1 MICTLLAG
9 FCLSSKEGIYHY
21 NHRLVFLSNFGN
33 CPSVTQEK
41 CDRCLSPV
49 TEWTNKV
56 DLCYYFVEKIAIA
69 EVADA
74 EGAVAEA
81 ERRD

>member
-1 MICTLLAG
+1 M
-9 FCLSSKEGIYHY
+9 
-21 NHRLVFLSNFGN
+21 
-33 CPSVTQEK
+33 CPLVTQKK